1 MALSAALLLAV
12 LVAGLLAMWWRLER
26 DARALANSLKRVGL
40 RALDTQRRVDAQVR
54 LARAQQFTESAVDLT
69 SATVRAVHRRIAAI
83 PFGLLART
91 PEAKAQVLRAQALHD
106 ETAEAVY
113 GASTP
118 STGWSVEASGAA
130 SASMTRCHLRPR
142 THRTKAAR
150 NRLSAES
157 RGGSDRGILTKGLNQ
172 DDRLTRY

>member
-1 MALSAALLLAV
+1 VALSAALLLAV

-113 GASTP
+113 GGINAI
-118 STGWSVEASGAA
+118 
-130 SASMTRCHLRPR
+130 
-142 THRTKAAR
+142 
-150 NRLSAES
+150 NRLVGRGVRRGLGQHDAVPPAAEDPSDES
-157 RGGSDRGILTKGLNQ
+157 RPKPPVR
-172 DDRLTRY
+172 

>member
-91 PEAKAQVLRAQALHD
+91 PEARRKCSEPRPC
-106 ETAEAVY
+106 TTKPPRRFT